1 MSGCPFL
8 LRASGFCGTNWVQIV
23 AQISVHVTE
32 SLPSGNAA
40 IGRRLDG
47 GYMPN
52 PWADH
57 DFFLSYKRFKRI
69 SKSLNRLMI

>member
-8 LRASGFCGTNWVQIV
+8 LRATGYCGTNWVQIV
-23 AQISVHVTE
+23 AQIPAHVTE
-32 SLPSGNAA
+32 SLPFGNAA
-40 IGRRLDG
+40 IGQGLDG

-52 PWADH
+52 PWAGRDL
-57 DFFLSYKRFKRI
+57 FLSYKRFKRI

>member
-8 LRASGFCGTNWVQIV
+8 LPAGGYCGTNWVQIV
-23 AQISVHVTE
+23 AQISAHVTG
-32 SLPSGNAA
+32 SLPFGNAA
-40 IGRRLDG
+40 IGRGLDG
-47 GYMPN
+47 GYMLN
-52 PWADH
+52 PWASR